1 MSGSTDNNM
10 EDNSK
15 FPYLNTLNQ
24 SCDNSW
30 RMTRYMSGMSVAR
43 LASFLAWTGMVCSF
57 IFIIGAIDVIF
68 LPLSFGVAHMCHNSN
83 SFNNICSIFYGV
95 GFPLLFVNI
104 GMFVYSYKLWK
115 TIVNKNTI
123 GMKTFIKIGCY
134 IIGGFELLVSAA
146 GIITPLV
153 FIIFLVTTLGYKGNC
168 LELCEM
174 FIGLLTIPIF
184 ISAILVVFISLMIH
198 GVHKFKRRL
207 LNIYIIFKIFLFAVF
222 TLLELVSII
231 LYLIYSHRTDNG
243 IQIMSEVNVF
253 LIYSF
258 FYFYSNGF
266 IVLHYNIMLGKHTEE
281 SSMDLN
287 QSNVNFSNNVYFN
300 ENMVNH
306 V

>member
-43 LASFLAWTGMVCSF
+43 LAFFLAWTGMVCSV
-57 IFIIGAIDVIF
+57 IFIIGAINVIF
-68 LPLSFGVAHMCHNSN
+68 LPLSFGVDHMCHSSN
-83 SFNNICSIFYGV
+83 SFKNICSIFYGV

-123 GMKTFIKIGCY
+123 GMKTYIKIGCY

-146 GIITPLV
+146 GIITPLA
-153 FIIFLVTTLGYKGNC
+153 FIISRNLSN
-168 LELCEM
+168 EM

-207 LNIYIIFKIFLFAVF
+207 LNIYIIFKIVLFALF

-231 LYLIYSHRTDNG
+231 MYLVYSQGG

-266 IVLHYNIMLGKHTEE
+266 IVLHYNIMLGTHTEE
-281 SSMDLN
+281 NSMDLN
-287 QSNVNFSNNVYFN
+287 QSNINFFKQCLLQ
-300 ENMVNH
+300 
-306 V
+306 

>member
-134 IIGGFELLVSAA
+134 IIGGFELLVSAT
-146 GIITPLV
+146 GIITPLA
-153 FIIFLVTTLGYKGNC
+153 FIISHVTFSSRGN
-168 LELCEM
+168 EM

-231 LYLIYSHRTDNG
+231 LYLIYSHGGT
-243 IQIMSEVNVF
+243 QIMSEVNVF

>member
-43 LASFLAWTGMVCSF
+43 LAFFLAWTGMVCSF

-104 GMFVYSYKLWK
+104 GMFVYSYKLLK

-134 IIGGFELLVSAA
+134 IIGGFELLVSAT
-146 GIITPLV
+146 GIITPLA
-153 FIIFLVTTLGYKGNC
+153 FIIVVHHHPRRRTFSSRGN
-168 LELCEM
+168 EM

-231 LYLIYSHRTDNG
+231 LYLIYSHGG

-266 IVLHYNIMLGKHTEE
+266 IVLHYNIMLGTHTEE
-281 SSMDLN
+281 NSMDLN

>member
-104 GMFVYSYKLWK
+104 GMFVYSYKLLK

-134 IIGGFELLVSAA
+134 IIGGFELLVSAT
-146 GIITPLV
+146 GIITPLA
-153 FIIFLVTTLGYKGNC
+153 FIIVVHHHPRRRTFSSRGN
-168 LELCEM
+168 EM

-231 LYLIYSHRTDNG
+231 LYLIYSHGG